1 MKTAPQRKMK
11 PSGVDWI
18 GDVPEGWGIMR
29 LKYACSTITDGSHF
43 SPECVDEGFP
53 YVTATDVRGVGIDF
67 SKTKYISE
75 EAYNSLVS
83 SGCGLK
89 RNDVLMVKD
98 GATTGRVGMMT
109 EDVAA
114 VALSSVAIL
123 RAPEDVDRKFLYW
136 GLQGDGFQ
144 RNVRQTMAGSAMPR
158 ITVWK
163 LGQYNIAIPP
173 LDEQKRIA
181 AKLDRLCG
189 RVDELAENIKGE
201 IAALPEYRKSLITE
215 CVTKGLNP
223 KAKMKPSG
231 VDWIGKVPT
240 EWNVEKVKYHYSVIT
255 GNGFP
260 VELQGV
266 EDGDYPVCKASD
278 ISTKGKFVES
288 TKNWIT
294 KDIAELLGFNVIPR
308 GSVIFPKIGEAMK
321 KNSRKIV
328 AVDCCVDN
336 NCQGV
341 FSSDMDEGYSY
352 YAFTCIDMKLFD
364 NHGPIPCLNNQ
375 KLKDYLMPIP
385 PANEQREIAAF
396 LDKRCAVIDAKIAER
411 QKQLEKLGEYRSSV
425 IYEYVTG
432 KREVS
437 A

>member
-1 MKTAPQRKMK
+1 MKTAAQRKMK

-18 GDVPEGWGIMR
+18 GDVPEGWGVVR
-29 LKYACSTITDGSHF
+29 VKYTGWYRNGLTYAPDDVCD
-43 SPECVDEGFP
+43 EDEGVLVLRSSNIQGGRLDYADSV
-53 YVTATDVRGVGIDF
+53 YVN
-67 SKTKYISE
+67 KTIPRELMTRVDDIVICSR
-75 EAYNSLVS
+75 NGS
-83 SGCGLK
+83 SDLIGK
-89 RNDVLMVKD
+89 NAIVNDKQVMTF
-98 GATTGRVGMMT
+98 GAFMMT
-109 EDVAA
+109 YRVESYFPRFA
-114 VALSSVAIL
+114 
-123 RAPEDVDRKFLYW
+123 YW
-136 GLQGDGFQ
+136 MLNSCVFKYYRSLFATSTVNQLTGADFG
-144 RNVRQTMAGSAMPR
+144 N
-158 ITVWK
+158 ITVPV
-163 LGQYNIAIPP
+163 PP
-173 LDEQKRIA
+173 LGEQKRIA

-189 RVDELAENIKGE
+189 RVDELAEKLKGE
-201 IAALPEYRKSLITE
+201 IAALQEYRKSLITE

-240 EWNVEKVKYHYSVIT
+240 EWNVEKIKYHYFIIT

-266 EDGDYPVCKASD
+266 DDGDYPVCKASD

-294 KDIAELLGFNVIPR
+294 KDIVELLGFNVIPR

-341 FSSDMDEGYSY
+341 FSPDMDEGYSY